1 MTRLRQDVDRLA
13 LELAWSQW
21 RELGV
26 GATSPR
32 HQWHAIDLEPLIVF
46 TSGLGSDTRLRART
60 IDWCITNARFTSALR
75 LRHFAARATLRTR
88 KAFGRYAATVKVHSA
103 LPWPAQ
109 GDPYVMLP
117 RDHQE
122 ATPDL
127 RRPSLVQLRL
137 RALVGVSA
145 RAEIL
150 KVLLAGGDGPQTASA
165 LAETSGYA
173 KGGIAQALDMLTMA
187 GLLNVEPSANRL
199 VYRLA
204 NPQELGR
211 LLRWLPVGYPD
222 WQAVFRIV
230 ERLVEYAEA
239 ATGRAAQRLS
249 PAAALFAA
257 ISCDLARLGVDAK
270 VPTPVD
276 AATLVNFEDWALEF
290 LSAQTEGRHSASS
303 HQAFYILRRE
313 GSEEWTAGIATPAG
327 LTRPL
332 LDASSTGAQDVATAM
347 FRDALDPDA
356 EWDAMD
362 AVCTE
367 FADEVLRALHPGHS
381 ATYTAEFVRRWYG
394 NRRKRF
400 EAIA

>member
-1 MTRLRQDVDRLA
+1 MTRLRQEVDRLA

-26 GATSPR
+26 GTTSSR
-32 HQWHAIDLEPLIVF
+32 HLWHAIDLEPLIVF
-46 TSGLGSDTRLRART
+46 TSALESGIRLRSRT
-60 IDWCITNARFTSALR
+60 IDWCITNARFISALR
-75 LRHFAARATLRTR
+75 LRHFAALATPATR
-88 KAFGRYAATVKVHSA
+88 KAFGRYAATVRAHSA

-117 RDHQE
+117 GDHQE

-150 KVLLAGGDGPQTASA
+150 KALLAGGERSQTAA
-165 LAETSGYA
+165 DFAATSGYA
-173 KGGIAQALDMLTMA
+173 KGGIAQALDMLTVA

-199 VYRLA
+199 VYCLT

-211 LLRWLPVGYPD
+211 LLRWLPAEHPD

-230 ERLVEYAEA
+230 ERLVEYAEE
-239 ATGRAAQRLS
+239 ATGRTAQRLPS
-249 PAAALFAA
+249 AAALFAG
-257 ISCDLARLGVDAK
+257 ISSDLARLGVDGR
-270 VPTPVD
+270 VPEPVD
-276 AATLVNFEDWALEF
+276 ATTLVDFEDWALEF
-290 LSAQTEGRHSASS
+290 LAAQTEGRHSATLR
-303 HQAFYILRRE
+303 QAFYILRRE
-313 GSEEWTAGIATPAG
+313 GSEEWSAGIASPAG
-327 LTRPL
+327 QARPL
-332 LDASSTGAQDVATAM
+332 LDARPMGAQDVATAM
-347 FRDALDPDA
+347 FRDALEPDA

-362 AVCTE
+362 AVCRE
-367 FADEVLRALHPGHS
+367 FADEVLRALHPGHG

-400 EAIA
+400 DATA

>member
-1 MTRLRQDVDRLA
+1 MNRLRQEVDRLA

-26 GATSPR
+26 GTSLPR
-32 HQWHAIDLEPLIVF
+32 HQWHAIDLEPLIVY
-46 TSGLGSDTRLRART
+46 TSALGTDIRLRART

-75 LRHFAARATLRTR
+75 LRHFAALATPATR
-88 KAFGRYAATVKVHSA
+88 KAFGRYAATVKAHSA

-117 RDHQE
+117 DDHQE

-150 KVLLAGGDGPQTASA
+150 KALLAGGDRPQTASS
-165 LAETSGYA
+165 LAQTSGYA

-199 VYRLA
+199 VYHLA
-204 NPQELGR
+204 NPQDLGR
-211 LLRWLPVGYPD
+211 LIRWLPAEYPD
-222 WQAVFRIV
+222 WQAIFRIV
-230 ERLVEYAEA
+230 ERLLEYAGE
-239 ATGRAAQRLS
+239 ATGRAAQRL
-249 PAAALFAA
+249 PASAALFAE
-257 ISCDLARLGVDAK
+257 ISSDLERLGLGARVSA
-270 VPTPVD
+270 PTD
-276 AATLVNFEDWALEF
+276 AASLVDFEDWALEF
-290 LSAQTEGRHSASS
+290 LSAQTEGRPPAATRQS
-303 HQAFYILRRE
+303 FYVLRRE
-313 GSEEWTAGIATPAG
+313 GSEEWTAGITTAAG
-327 LTRPL
+327 QARPL
-332 LDASSTGAQDVATAM
+332 LEVSPTGAQDVATAM
-347 FRDALDPDA
+347 FRDALEPDA
-356 EWDAMD
+356 EWDVMD

-367 FADEVLRALHPGHS
+367 FADEVLRALRPGHG
-381 ATYTAEFVRRWYG
+381 ATYTAEFVRRWYC

-400 EAIA
+400 GATA